1 MYNQLNY
8 QWRQYFED
16 LLSYITT
23 NDNINYQQ
31 ILYDIINYISNN
43 NLIINEQNRLDF
55 KNHLYQIINKLKSHI
70 DIKIDNLFDITNKSN
85 NTIKNMGS
93 FLDVIGQIYN
103 IDMLS
108 HLNKIVNGLLTQG
121 SPQGLK
127 QGFNNEDINKYKLL
141 KNSLNKSYINNIQT
155 LPKDIKKYLN
165 KYSTYDIYNW
175 IAIDKLTKE
184 ELYKNP
190 NALEIIKKDI
200 KENPNN
206 IANIIAN
213 IALNPNEQILQI
225 VEDYLKDNRMRNREL
240 FDNLLNNKNQKNI
253 DILYNYANSYF
264 ILHLIN
270 FNLLLNPNLYN
281 YKNINEILFLI
292 DRYGSTIGNY
302 RKTLL
307 GLSSNPNGFISFEYV
322 LQHFEALNRGWD
334 LHEDIFDEIISFDD
348 IYENN
353 IININI
359 NILKNPDV
367 RFFKYFDYPKNL
379 DITNYDNI
387 IDEIIDEIFTIGYN
401 NIINY
406 NYLFALF
413 ETDNQNILNK
423 IDQYIE
429 KEINTDFSLVR
440 TDYRVLLKNPYA
452 SYLIIKYQDYFI
464 DISPYFYENI
474 ALNTNTTILNLIN
487 LQQLLDLLE
496 EDLLNENLYSY
507 SIKIGVLENLAL
519 NSNPKAFEIITDNW
533 YKIISLDENM
543 LRTFWKNLSS
553 NPNIYY
559 LHIVK

>member
-8 QWRQYFED
+8 QWNQYFED

-155 LPKDIKKYLN
+155 LPKDIEKYLN

-496 EDLLNENLYSY
+496 EDLLNEDLYSY